1 MPSLSLAAVHE
12 ITSVLPPL
20 TSFGTAMD
28 GGADGALLLTTVTC
42 ELVRQP
48 DSRPSVSY
56 ALTRYIT
63 DVVPKATLFVVL
75 VAVP

>member
-1 MPSLSLAAVHE
+1 
-12 ITSVLPPL
+12 
-20 TSFGTAMD
+20 MD

-42 ELVRQP
+42 ELVRQL
-48 DSRPSVSY
+48 DSSPSSSY

-63 DVVPKATLFVVL
+63 DAVPKATLFVVL

>member
-1 MPSLSLAAVHE
+1 
-12 ITSVLPPL
+12 
-20 TSFGTAMD
+20 MD

-42 ELVRQP
+42 ELVRQL
-48 DSRPSVSY
+48 DSSPSSSY

-63 DVVPKATLFVVL
+63 DAVSKATLFVVL